1 MTEDRIEASA
11 AKEAV
16 RHTLK
21 AWEDRLIA
29 LSHEIHAD
37 PELAFAEHRAAARV
51 ADVLRVAGFRTAV
64 GAYGLSTAVEAVM
77 GDGEFTVTLC
87 AEYDALPGIGH
98 ACGHNIIAA
107 AGVGAAVALAPL
119 TDLLGIRLKL
129 LGTPAEEHGSG
140 KSIMLGAGAWE
151 DSTVSLMVHGAPGVD
166 ISCADI
172 RSQAVDRFDVT
183 FTGRAAHA
191 AGAPELGVNAG
202 NAATIALVAL
212 GLLRQHLPDGIRF
225 NAFVAEAGEATN
237 VIAASALVRVE
248 VRSNDLDRLREGK
261 LRVLACFE
269 AGALATGCQWSWRDA
284 EPLYANVVQDPNLAA
299 AWDRNVA
306 AAGRTVARREGAR
319 AGSTDMGNVSQVVP
333 AIHPMIGVL
342 GVSGMPHTDQF
353 RLDAATPAADQAA
366 LDGALALAGTVIDI
380 VTDPALRPGF
390 LARQRSRGPGA
401 TMRPLIDIGSRPEG
415 R

>member
-1 MTEDRIEASA
+1 MTEDRIAAREAA
-11 AKEAV
+11 Q
-16 RHTLK
+16 RTLQ
-21 AWEDRLIA
+21 AWEERLVA
-29 LSHEIHAD
+29 LSREIHAD
-37 PELAFAEHRAAARV
+37 PELAFDEHRAAARV
-51 ADVLRVAGFRTAV
+51 AGVLRAAGLRTTA
-64 GAYGLSTAVEAVM
+64 GAYGLPTAVEAVA

-119 TDLLGIRLKL
+119 VDALGIRLKL
-129 LGTPAEEHGSG
+129 LGTPAEEHGGG
-140 KSIMLGAGAWE
+140 KAVMLASGAWE
-151 DSTVSLMVHGAPGVD
+151 DSTVSLMVHGAPGAD

-191 AGAPELGVNAG
+191 AGEPELGVNAG
-202 NAATIALVAL
+202 NAATIALVAI
-212 GLLRQHLPDGIRF
+212 GLLRQHLPEGIRL

-248 VRSNDLDRLREGK
+248 VRSPDLDLLRDGK
-261 LRVLACFE
+261 RRVLACFE
-269 AGALATGCQWSWRDA
+269 GGAVATGCGWSWRDA
-284 EPLYANVVQDPNLAA
+284 EPLYANVVQDPDLAA

-306 AAGRTVARREGAR
+306 ATGRTVTRRPGAR

-342 GVSGMPHTDQF
+342 GVTGMPHTEQF
-353 RLDAATPAADQAA
+353 RLDAATPAADRAA
-366 LDGALALAGTVIDI
+366 LDGAAALAGTVIDI
-380 VTDPALRPGF
+380 VTDPALRAAF
-390 LARQRSRGPGA
+390 LARQRSREPGA
-401 TMRPLIDIGSRPEG
+401 TTRPLVDVRRP
-415 R
+415 